1 MVLIYLLIAFFVC
14 LLTYQLILAFY
25 PTIEGMETNDTDKNT
40 DKDKNKYKNKNGETL
55 NYEDYPTDPLVCCK
69 QNSGNIDYLKG
80 RVDDMSSNSVDISKM
95 QTDMAALQQQMDDL
109 GTQMTQLAGNMISQ
123 EPVDTSALEGS
134 DTGAVD
140 TTGDTTVDTTGD
152 TTGAVDEEQ
161 TTEDIS

>member
-140 TTGDTTVDTTGD
+140 TTGDTT
-152 TTGAVDEEQ
+152 GAVDEEQ
-161 TTEDIS
+161 TPVEEDMS